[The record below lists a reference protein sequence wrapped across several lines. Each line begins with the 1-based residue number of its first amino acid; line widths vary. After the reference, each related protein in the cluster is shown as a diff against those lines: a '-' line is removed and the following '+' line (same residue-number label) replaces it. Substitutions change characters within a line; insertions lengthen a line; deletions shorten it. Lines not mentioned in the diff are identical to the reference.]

1 MKQIDIHQNSALR
14 RQVKSL
20 YLEAF
25 PKEERVPW
33 WLLRLNAR
41 RHGIDLTAWEE
52 NGQLLGFTSS
62 VTTDQLH
69 FLLFFAVAKDRRG
82 TGCGS
87 AILNDLRQTYDT
99 IVLNMELLDPKAEN
113 YPQRQRRFR
122 FYQRNGFFDTCYHV
136 WEVGGKFRVLSTD
149 PRLDVDAYRE
159 VFRKLSLGFWNV
171 KILKAENEG

>member
-1 MKQIDIHQNSALR
+1 MNAIDLNTNPRLC
-14 RQVKSL
+14 RQVKQL

-41 RHGIDLTAWEE
+41 REGIGLTAWVE
-52 NGQLLGFTSS
+52 GSTLLGFTSS
-62 VTTDQLH
+62 VTTDKLH
-69 FLLFFAVAKDRRG
+69 FLLFFAVPEARRG

-87 AILNDLRQTYDT
+87 KILSALKEHYGT
-99 IVLNMELLDPKAEN
+99 ILLNMELLDPNAEN

-136 WEVGGKFRVLSTD
+136 WEVGGKFRVLSTN
-149 PRLDVDAYRE
+149 PTLDVAAYKE
-159 VFRKLSLGFWNV
+159 VFRKLSLGLWNV
-171 KILKAENEG
+171 KILKAENES

>member
-1 MKQIDIHQNSALR
+1 MNAIDLNSDFKLC
-14 RQVKSL
+14 RQVRQL

-41 RHGIDLTAWEE
+41 RQGIDLTAWVEGE
-52 NGQLLGFTSS
+52 TLLGFTSS
-62 VTTDQLH
+62 VTTDKLH
-69 FLLFFAVAKDRRG
+69 FLLFFAVPEGRRG

-87 AILNDLRQTYDT
+87 AILGDLRQTYDT
-99 IVLNMELLDPKAEN
+99 IVLNMELLDPEAEN

-122 FYQRNGFFDTCYHV
+122 FYQKNGFFDTCYHV
-136 WEVGGKFRVLSTD
+136 WEVGGKFRVLSTNSN
-149 PRLDVDAYRE
+149 LDVEAYRE